1 MAGWGAWDEMM
12 EKIDLRLQNSVDEKF
27 GLLAI
32 QQGALTEW
40 AVGSKKEDLQKA
52 IEELTPQSSALGV
65 QTLIDRSADLF
76 SPQAGLKKVVIFSD
90 FQKSSWQDIAGSFA
104 EEGIEVELL
113 PCGHG
118 ENLWSNRSFNRS
130 IVDARVAPLGT
141 EKVRVWTALRN
152 WEDQRSDINVS
163 IFAGGAVRQTIE
175 TSLPPLGSQQ
185 VQFILPTQDF
195 AQATVSIEQPD
206 AYTLDDNQSLWVLP
220 PLPRSFG
227 FWKNP
232 SPKDSDSL
240 EQQFLQAAL
249 ESSGDGTWNRWQ
261 ENKERANEVRMGI
274 TGPPLELLLVLGL
287 SGWFEDEGLSIPL
300 DSHLQGGGTVLITP
314 PDDSFVA
321 MNQILKESGM
331 LSFTFGGIN
340 QTMPG
345 IDPFRFEVLA
355 ENSELSRVFS
365 GDSAR
370 DLYLSQIKQ
379 FITVKEGESLE
390 VPLRD
395 RSGKPLVL
403 VRTLPSGGRLI
414 FFTFRM
420 FPQWTDL
427 PLRNSFLPLLVELC
441 ALNHKQESIG
451 GSIRLQG
458 GDSMEVGGKPVG
470 TLNLGLF
477 QMGEKRIEV
486 VHPLV
491 ESMPEVI
498 NRNELTEALVGNP
511 PSVPAGFSGNQVRP
525 KSGIPLWPWFALAS
539 AILLVME
546 MISSAPASTPLNRE
560 ESVGG

>member
-1 MAGWGAWDEMM
+1 
-12 EKIDLRLQNSVDEKF
+12 
-27 GLLAI
+27 
-32 QQGALTEW
+32 
-40 AVGSKKEDLQKA
+40 
-52 IEELTPQSSALGV
+52 
-65 QTLIDRSADLF
+65 
-76 SPQAGLKKVVIFSD
+76 
-90 FQKSSWQDIAGSFA
+90 
-104 EEGIEVELL
+104 
-113 PCGHG
+113 
-118 ENLWSNRSFNRS
+118 
-130 IVDARVAPLGT
+130 
-141 EKVRVWTALRN
+141 
-152 WEDQRSDINVS
+152 
-163 IFAGGAVRQTIE
+163 
-175 TSLPPLGSQQ
+175 
-185 VQFILPTQDF
+185 
-195 AQATVSIEQPD
+195 
-206 AYTLDDNQSLWVLP
+206 
-220 PLPRSFG
+220 
-227 FWKNP
+227 
-232 SPKDSDSL
+232 
-240 EQQFLQAAL
+240 
-249 ESSGDGTWNRWQ
+249 
-261 ENKERANEVRMGI
+261 
-274 TGPPLELLLVLGL
+274 
-287 SGWFEDEGLSIPL
+287 
-300 DSHLQGGGTVLITP
+300 
-314 PDDSFVA
+314 
-321 MNQILKESGM
+321 M

-441 ALNHKQESIG
+441 ALNQKQKSIG

-458 GDSMEVGGKPVG
+458 GDSMEVGGKPVD
-470 TLNLGLF
+470 TQNLGLF

-546 MISSAPASTPLNRE
+546 MIFSAPASTPLNRE